1 MNKLVKNNSLLVVS
15 DLMIATG
22 ILTQNNGYQVSMNVN
37 IKAASDKYAYKYLAR
52 FQNPVKTQRNME
64 VCSYT
69 RIIANILLNI
79 SQISC
84 YLVNKLWKKT
94 AFDTNGSPRHL
105 HIVLYFHTWSM
116 RFVYKLKQFIH
127 LNWLL
132 NILYQVSRSYLVISS
147 QKNALILS
155 IFWKRRSSIFPPKK
169 YRMCSQRLRLIL
181 RSISQTCKFSM

>member
-22 ILTQNNGYQVSMNVN
+22 ILIQNNGYQVSINVN

-69 RIIANILLNI
+69 RIKANILLNI

-155 IFWKRRSSIFPPKK
+155 IFWKRRSSIIPPKK
-169 YRMCSQRLRLIL
+169 YRMWSQRLRLIL

>member
-69 RIIANILLNI
+69 RIKANILLNI

-132 NILYQVSRSYLVISS
+132 NILYQVSHSYLVISS

-155 IFWKRRSSIFPPKK
+155 IFWKRRSSIIPPKK
-169 YRMCSQRLRLIL
+169 YRMWSQRLRLIL